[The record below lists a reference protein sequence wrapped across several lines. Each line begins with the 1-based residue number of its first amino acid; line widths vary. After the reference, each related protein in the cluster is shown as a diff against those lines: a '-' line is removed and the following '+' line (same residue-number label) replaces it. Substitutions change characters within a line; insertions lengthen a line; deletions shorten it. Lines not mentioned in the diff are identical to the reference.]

1 MKLSTSFFAL
11 RNRFKG
17 TVHGRVA
24 PALPRHPGLCCVM
37 LVWLWAGTAEGQVSF
52 NRDIRPILAE
62 HCWQCHGFDQA
73 ARQAGLRLDA
83 AEYAVLAGDSSQTA
97 IVPGHPDQSELMRRI
112 TSDDDDVV
120 MPPPSFKKSLTHQQK
135 ETLRRWITEGAKYQ
149 RHWSFEPLTR
159 PPVPQI
165 DGATHPI
172 DAFIAERHRQH
183 GLTFAP
189 EASQSTLRRR
199 VSLDLTGLPFDFEAT
214 EGKTDSY
221 EKLVDRLLASPHFGE
236 RMAVDWLDAARYADT
251 NGYFSDKPRQIW
263 LWRDWVIDAFNRNM
277 PFDQFTTEQLAGDL
291 LPNASTSQRVATGF
305 NRNHSA
311 NNETGIIDEEFRT
324 EYVADRV
331 DTTMTTWTGLTVACA
346 QCHDH
351 KYDPISHREFYQLF
365 AFFNNVPET
374 GLITKDDP
382 PPVLMVST
390 PEQDRHIAELTEAT
404 AAASREFEGHRKKIA
419 GHMQEWE
426 SAAAV
431 SLTQPPTELL
441 LLYESLNERSI
452 TNTTQLSGTALQF
465 SRGIRAEAAK
475 FDATQHLEQP
485 LANFNADGPWTIGM
499 WVLPDGSLSCPLSKI
514 QPEGDRCGLEVL
526 WQKGRVSVHLVHR
539 WGVNAIEVSSI
550 EPARS
555 GEWHQLV
562 IRFDGSQSADGVNL
576 FIDGR
581 LATVDVRRDALSGSL
596 ANHESLK
603 IGRRDSG
610 LGYYGLLDE
619 LRIVQQSLSDKA
631 IADWFQ
637 GERLRGIIETNAA
650 SRSSK
655 DTEILQDH
663 FIQQHGDEE
672 IKASLQRM
680 KKAQQEE
687 RAMRASIPSTL
698 VMQELSSPRETHVLQ
713 RGQYDQP
720 GDAVSPGIPSAIG
733 DWPAAAPR
741 NRLGLAQWIVSKDN
755 PLTARVAV
763 NRLWMQCFGEGLVR
777 TPNDFGTQGEPP
789 THPEL
794 LDWLAVRFRD
804 SGWNVKDLLKL
815 IVTSRTYRQ
824 DSAFQIAAGSIGDQR
839 TVADP
844 QNRWLAR
851 GPSFRLSSE
860 MIRDQALAVSGL
872 LQRRIGGPSVKPWQP
887 PGLWEE
893 VSYNAEDTYVPD
905 TDAGRW
911 RRSLY
916 TYLKRQAPPPSF
928 LVFDGVTRE
937 KCTVQRS
944 RTNTPLQSLV
954 LLNDRTFVEAA
965 RQAALLTLRTQT
977 DDEILPYDGLLSPS
991 KATTDKD
998 VRRTL
1003 DKSSSD
1009 ARLTT
1014 QMDDGDLLRR
1024 LFRRIL
1030 QRTPDADEVRLLLD
1044 LLHRQRARFAS
1055 MPESAEILL
1064 AVEMPGQIEP
1074 SIQRGTSSENES
1086 LKDVGMTGD
1095 PKPVEW
1101 AAWTVVAHCLF
1112 NLDEAVTRR

>member
-1 MKLSTSFFAL
+1 M
-11 RNRFKG
+11 
-17 TVHGRVA
+17 
-24 PALPRHPGLCCVM
+24 PRHLGLCGVI
-37 LVWLWAGTAEGQVSF
+37 LVCLWAGTAEGQVSF

-62 HCWQCHGFDQA
+62 HCWQCHGFDQPT
-73 ARQAGLRLDA
+73 RQAGLRLDT
-83 AEYAVLAGDSSQTA
+83 AEYAVREGESGQTA
-97 IVPGHPDQSELMRRI
+97 IVPGQPDHSELMRRI
-112 TSDDDDVV
+112 TSGDDDVV
-120 MPPPSFKKSLTHQQK
+120 MPPPSFKKSLTRPQK
-135 ETLRRWITEGAKYQ
+135 ETLRRWIIEGAKYQ
-149 RHWSFEPLTR
+149 RHWSFKPLTI
-159 PPVPQI
+159 PHVPQI

-172 DAFIAERHRQH
+172 DAFIAERHRQQ
-183 GLTFAP
+183 GLMFAP
-189 EASQSTLRRR
+189 EASASTLSRR
-199 VSLDLTGLPFDFEAT
+199 VSLDLTGLPFDFEAP
-214 EGKTDSY
+214 EGKSDSY
-221 EKLVDRLLASPHFGE
+221 EELVDRLLASPHFGE

-291 LPNASTSQRVATGF
+291 LPSASTSQRVATGF

-324 EYVADRV
+324 EYVVDRV
-331 DTTMTTWTGLTVACA
+331 DTTMTTWTGITVACA

-351 KYDPISHREFYQLF
+351 KYDPISQREFYQLF

-382 PPVLMVST
+382 PPVLTVST
-390 PEQDRHIAELTEAT
+390 PEQDLHIAELTEAA
-404 AAASREFEGHRKKIA
+404 AAASREFEGHRTKIA
-419 GHMQEWE
+419 ERMQEWE

-431 SLTQPPTELL
+431 SLPQPPTDLL

-485 LANFNADGPWTIGM
+485 LASFNADGPWTIGM

-526 WQKGRVSVHLVHR
+526 WQKGRVSVHLVHS

-562 IRFDGSQSADGVNL
+562 VRYDGSQSADGVNV

-581 LATVDVRRDALSGSL
+581 LVGVDVRRDALSGSL
-596 ANHESLK
+596 ANHELLK

-637 GERLRGIIETNAA
+637 GERLRGIIETSAV

-655 DTEILQDH
+655 DTDILQHH
-663 FIQQHGDEE
+663 FIQQHGNAET
-672 IKASLQRM
+672 KASLQRM

-698 VMQELSSPRETHVLQ
+698 VMQELPSPRETHLLQ
-713 RGQYDQP
+713 RGQYNQP

-733 DWPAAAPR
+733 NWPASAPK
-741 NRLGLAQWIVSKDN
+741 NRLGLAQWIVTKDN

-763 NRLWMQCFGEGLVR
+763 NRLWIQCFGEGLVR
-777 TPNDFGTQGEPP
+777 TPNDFGTQGESP
-789 THPEL
+789 THQEL

-824 DSAFQIAAGSIGDQR
+824 DSAFQIAAGRVGGHGTVDDR
-839 TVADP
+839 VTVADP

-916 TYLKRQAPPPSF
+916 TYLKRQSPPPSF
-928 LVFDGVTRE
+928 LLFDGVTRE

-954 LLNDRTFVEAA
+954 LLNDRIFMEAA

-977 DDEILPYDGLLSPS
+977 DDE
-991 KATTDKD
+991 
-998 VRRTL
+998 
-1003 DKSSSD
+1003 
-1009 ARLTT
+1009 
-1014 QMDDGDLLRR
+1014 DLLRR

-1030 QRTPDADEVRLLLD
+1030 QRTPDAEEVRLLLD
-1044 LLHRQRARFAS
+1044 LLHRQRARFAT
-1055 MPESAEILL
+1055 MPESAGILL
-1064 AVEMPGQIEP
+1064 AVETPGQIESSIEP
-1074 SIQRGTSSENES
+1074 SIQTGTSGKNES
-1086 LKDVGMTGD
+1086 SKRDVGLTVD
-1095 PKPVEW
+1095 PPPAEW
-1101 AAWTVVAHCLF
+1101 ATWTVVAHCLF